1 VGSGQY
7 GVLVW
12 KSNGGSAPTQINLPL
27 SFTSSN
33 TTVVSDLG
41 AVLNP
46 PAYSASGRVANAAV
60 TLAALPGGGGAQRLL
75 LSDSGASGTVHYA
88 LITNGSTSATAAQLA
103 SAQQELASWV
113 AGQKF

>member
-41 AVLNP
+41 AVLDP
-46 PAYSASGRVANAAV
+46 PTYSATGHVANAAV
-60 TLAALPGGGGAQRLL
+60 SVAALPGAGGAERLL
-75 LSDSGASGTVHYA
+75 LSDSGAAGTVHYA
-88 LITNGSTSATAAQLA
+88 LITNGSTTATAAQLTTA
-103 SAQQELASWV
+103 KQELASWV
-113 AGQKF
+113 VGQKF